1 MFHRYGQIMRQNDQM
16 YQFEAYQGWFDGP
29 RLDFPAGGPADLLA
43 GAHPGAASPATGSP
57 DRDGGHPRQ
66 LPARVRRGGRGAR
79 VRRGGRGVGDQGLV
93 RVVGDL
99 EDHVGVLG
107 GAEPGMAELLGAA
120 APYGGDVV
128 ARPPVPD
135 VLAVAME
142 LGDQGAD
149 IGVVRVSGVDS
160 RKRAAGGTRT
170 GPWAGPV
177 RGALVCGSTP
187 SWSSGWSGLHRG
199 PAGRPGCGYRGRV
212 FPASGKRSP

>member
-149 IGVVRVSGVDS
+149 IGVVRVSGGGQPEA
-160 RKRAAGGTRT
+160 RGGWYPYRARGGACT
-170 GPWAGPV
+170 GGPGL
-177 RGALVCGSTP
+177 RLDAELV
-187 SWSSGWSGLHRG
+187 
-199 PAGRPGCGYRGRV
+199 
-212 FPASGKRSP
+212 